1 MKTTRQLAFTC
12 ALFFSASLNAVSAQA
27 DLITNGDFET
37 GDFTGW
43 TQAGDTSWTGV
54 IDSNSINGSYA
65 AALGAYNKTGGGSLS
80 QTFATLMGSTYA
92 LTYWLA
98 SDEWLGNSAPNH
110 FSSHIGNMTLFS
122 QIDMPVQ
129 DYTQYT
135 YSFVATSLATAL
147 KFEFGNDPAYF
158 YLDKVSVNQVS
169 AVPEPTTTWLLAAG
183 FLGLLSIARRRLSL
197 PSFK

>member
-1 MKTTRQLAFTC
+1 MKTSKQIALTC
-12 ALFFSASLNAVSAQA
+12 ALLFATSLSVVSAHA
-27 DLITNGDFET
+27 ELITNGDFET

-43 TQAGDTSWTGV
+43 SQAGDTNWTGV
-54 IDSNSINGSYA
+54 IDSNPLSGNYTA
-65 AALGAYNKTGGGSLS
+65 VLGAYNKTGGGSLS
-80 QTFATLMGSTYA
+80 QTFATLVGSTYS

-98 SDEWLGNSAPNH
+98 NDEWLGNSAPNH
-110 FSSHIGNMTLFS
+110 FSSQIGNTTLFS
-122 QIDMPVQ
+122 QFDMPVQ

-169 AVPEPTTTWLLAAG
+169 AVPEPATTWLLAAG
-183 FLGLLSIARRRLSL
+183 LLGLLSMTRRRLSL